1 MEWCGR
7 PTAVVLFQG
16 CDLRCPW
23 CQNVDSV
30 DPKGGKITE
39 LKNIIKHIK
48 ELLPMVDSVMAAG
61 GEPLLQ
67 PKACLALMKRV
78 RKFGLECGIRT
89 NGTNP
94 KALKRVLPYLNFIAV
109 DIGAPFTDTEL
120 YGKMIGRPVTGI
132 FLQKI
137 KESLRIAIGSDAKV
151 EARTTIV
158 PTLNDR
164 KDIIEELALD
174 VIGVDWL
181 RFQQFRNVSIL
192 DPSFR
197 ELPIPS
203 RKELIKLART
213 AKKKGVGGV
222 RIFTIEGGLEEV

>member
-1 MEWCGR
+1 
-7 PTAVVLFQG
+7 
-16 CDLRCPW
+16 
-23 CQNVDSV
+23 
-30 DPKGGKITE
+30 
-39 LKNIIKHIK
+39 
-48 ELLPMVDSVMAAG
+48 MAAG

-67 PKACLALMKRV
+67 PKACLAFMKRV
-78 RKFGLECGIRT
+78 RKFGLERGIRT

-109 DIGAPFTDTEL
+109 DIGAPFANTEL
-120 YGKMIGRPVTGI
+120 YGKMIGRPVTGG

-151 EARTTIV
+151 EARTTVV

-174 VIGVDWL
+174 VIGVDCL
-181 RFQQFRNVSIL
+181 RLQQFRNVGTL

-203 RKELIKLART
+203 RKGLIKLARA
-213 AKKKGVGGV
+213 AKKKGVGEV